1 MTFMT
6 MIILLKDEIGKY
18 EQKQVKVRSQGRCWR
33 GAAAWQREHAGRGG
47 APAVG
52 HDRHRLQAEA
62 SPGPE
67 LLCVTAVTACP
78 GCSRTPATPPQKMF
92 ASG

>member
-1 MTFMT
+1 MKSENTNKNT
-6 MIILLKDEIGKY
+6 AGQHIV
-18 EQKQVKVRSQGRCWR
+18 VKVRSQGRCWR

-52 HDRHRLQAEA
+52 HDRDRLQAEA
-62 SPGPE
+62 SPGPG

-78 GCSRTPATPPQKMF
+78 GCSRTPATPPQRMF